1 MKAISS
7 VKLGQSVICCAS
19 ALRQH
24 VNLSF
29 LLVHSKSVLDVVT
42 IDVLVIAIDVISV
55 PDISHHNPLF
65 VLFVLQVIMHDQ
77 HRKGL
82 SL

>member
-19 ALRQH
+19 ALGQH

-29 LLVHSKSVLDVVT
+29 LLVHSISVLDVVT

-55 PDISHHNPLF
+55 TDISHHNPLF
-65 VLFVLQVIMHDQ
+65 VCYFFCRL
-77 HRKGL
+77 
-82 SL
+82 